1 MRILGLCTMGNSSA
15 ALVEDGRVVFATEEE
30 RLSRVKNDSRFPLKS
45 IRAALDHSKVQLND
59 VDLICVYWERW
70 NLLPRL
76 SGVVKDVINN
86 PATLG
91 SKLSRIKTVFIQ
103 SNGNQ
108 ARETHNQGS
117 WKDLFLI
124 NGILKKEFGD
134 FSAKIVF
141 LDHHSCH
148 IASAFEISGFDK
160 AIILSY
166 DGGGEGLSTLL
177 GYQEGDV
184 FTEILKERWPN
195 SLGHY
200 YSTFTGYLGFQML
213 EGEYKMMGLAPYGK
227 PVHKDLIL
235 KNLLHKK
242 DNGGYSVETGI
253 LDYHRAL
260 EGHFSKELVK
270 LLGPPRGKHD
280 EFTQEYKDIACSVQA
295 AYEEI
300 VNHMIAHALTK
311 YPGTKNICIVG
322 GCGLNVTANGNIVD
336 HLGFDK
342 VFVPPA
348 PHDAGC
354 SIGAAILGHNRY
366 SKDKKGVVMDTA
378 YLGQSFTNEEIE
390 KFFIDKNYKTPQKY
404 DEENLFKFVSKKIS
418 EGNVIAW
425 FQGRSEFGPRALG
438 NRSFLADPRNK
449 NIQALMNE
457 KIKKRE
463 LFRPFAPSVKEECAE
478 DFFEI
483 KQKSPFM
490 NIVSKVKEDKKDV
503 IPAITH
509 IDGTARVHTVSR
521 ESNDRYWRLIDE
533 FDKITGVGLLLN
545 TSFNI
550 QEPIINTPAEAVR
563 AFMKSGVDY
572 LILND
577 YVLDV
582 AWKENPR

>member
-15 ALVEDGRVVFATEEE
+15 ALFEDGGVAFATEEE
-30 RLSRVKNDSRFPLKS
+30 RLSRVKNDSSFPLKS
-45 IRAALDHSKVQLND
+45 IRAALDHSKIELSG
-59 VDLICVYWERW
+59 VDLICVYWKRW

-76 SGVVKDVINN
+76 FGTVKDVINN
-86 PATLG
+86 PITLG
-91 SKLSRIKTVFIQ
+91 SKLSRIKTIFSQ
-103 SNGNQ
+103 SNGMQ
-108 ARETHNQGS
+108 VEETHNQGS
-117 WKDLFLI
+117 WKDLFFI
-124 NGILKKEFGD
+124 NSILRKEFGD

-141 LDHHSCH
+141 FDHHSCH
-148 IASAFEISGFDK
+148 IASAFEVSGFDK
-160 AIILSY
+160 SIILSY

-177 GYQEGDV
+177 GYRDGDV

-200 YSTFTGYLGFQML
+200 YSAFTGFLGFRML

-227 PVHKDLIL
+227 PVHKDVIL
-235 KNLLHKK
+235 KNILRKK
-242 DNGGYSVETGI
+242 DNGGYSVNTGI
-253 LDYHRAL
+253 LDHHRAL
-260 EGHFSKELVK
+260 DGRFSKALIR
-270 LLGPPRGKHD
+270 LLGPLRNEND
-280 EFTQEYKDIACSVQA
+280 ELTQDHKNIAASVQA

-300 VNHMIAHALTK
+300 VNHMIAYSLTK

-322 GCGLNVTANGNIVD
+322 GCGLNVTANGNIAN

-354 SIGAAILGHNRY
+354 SVGAAILGSNRFG
-366 SKDKKGVVMDTA
+366 KDKKKVVMETA
-378 YLGQSFTNEEIE
+378 YLGQSFTNERIE
-390 KFFIDKNYKTPQKY
+390 KFFIEKNYRTPKKY
-404 DEENLFKFVSKKIS
+404 DEENLFKFAGEKIA
-418 EGNVIAW
+418 EGNVVAW

-449 NIQALMNE
+449 DIQALMNE
-457 KIKKRE
+457 KIKLRE
-463 LFRPFAPSVKEECAE
+463 SFRPFAPSVKEECAE

-563 AFMKSGVDY
+563 AFMNSGVDY
-572 LILND
+572 LVLNNF
-577 YVLDV
+577 VLDG